1 MAEQKRVRRTPEKIA
16 ADIDG
21 QISKLEE
28 NIRGLEEKKIA
39 ACAEFDAKIAAVQ
52 EKAAKLAERKKEVLS
67 PKKRKPR
74 KSKAERIRELV
85 KQAQK
90 SGMKLDEIAESWA
103 CPFLSE
109 SCAIAKSRCEAFTAA
124 FILCPYAILTVSKNS

>member
-1 MAEQKRVRRTPEKIA
+1 MAEQKRVRRTPEQIA

-67 PKKRKPR
+67 PK
-74 KSKAERIRELV
+74 
-85 KQAQK
+85 
-90 SGMKLDEIAESWA
+90 
-103 CPFLSE
+103 SE
-109 SCAIAKSRCEAFTAA
+109 SPAKARPSASGS
-124 FILCPYAILTVSKNS
+124 L

>member
-1 MAEQKRVRRTPEKIA
+1 MAEQKRVRRTPEQIA

-39 ACAEFDAKIAAVQ
+39 ACAEFDATIAAVQ

-90 SGMKLDEIAESWA
+90 SGMKLDEIAEKLGM
-103 CPFLSE
+103 PLSE
-109 SCAIAKSRCEAFTAA
+109 
-124 FILCPYAILTVSKNS
+124 

>member
-1 MAEQKRVRRTPEKIA
+1 MAEQKRVRRTPEQIA

-28 NIRGLEEKKIA
+28 NILGLEEKKIA

-90 SGMKLDEIAESWA
+90 SGMKLDEIAEKLGM
-103 CPFLSE
+103 PLSE
-109 SCAIAKSRCEAFTAA
+109 
-124 FILCPYAILTVSKNS
+124 

>member
-1 MAEQKRVRRTPEKIA
+1 MAEQKRVRRTPEQIA

-52 EKAAKLAERKKEVLS
+52 EKA
-67 PKKRKPR
+67 
-74 KSKAERIRELV
+74 
-85 KQAQK
+85 QK
-90 SGMKLDEIAESWA
+90 SGMKLDEIAEKLGM
-103 CPFLSE
+103 PLSE
-109 SCAIAKSRCEAFTAA
+109 
-124 FILCPYAILTVSKNS
+124 

>member
-1 MAEQKRVRRTPEKIA
+1 MAEQKRVRRTPEQIA

-39 ACAEFDAKIAAVQ
+39 ACAEIAAVQ

-90 SGMKLDEIAESWA
+90 SGMKLDEIAEKLGM
-103 CPFLSE
+103 PLSE
-109 SCAIAKSRCEAFTAA
+109 
-124 FILCPYAILTVSKNS
+124 

>member
-1 MAEQKRVRRTPEKIA
+1 MIQEAILKLCESENLTYEEA
-16 ADIDG
+16 AGCIDEIMG
-21 QISKLEE
+21 GNTSQAQTAAFLMGLAAKGETVEE
-28 NIRGLEEKKIA
+28 IA

-90 SGMKLDEIAESWA
+90 SGMKLDEIAEKLGM
-103 CPFLSE
+103 PLSE
-109 SCAIAKSRCEAFTAA
+109 
-124 FILCPYAILTVSKNS
+124 

>member
-1 MAEQKRVRRTPEKIA
+1 MAEQKRVRRTPEQIA

-52 EKAAKLAERKKEVLS
+52 EKAAKLAER
-67 PKKRKPR
+67 
-74 KSKAERIRELV
+74 IRELV

-90 SGMKLDEIAESWA
+90 SGMKLDEIAEKLGM
-103 CPFLSE
+103 PLSE
-109 SCAIAKSRCEAFTAA
+109 
-124 FILCPYAILTVSKNS
+124 

>member
-1 MAEQKRVRRTPEKIA
+1 MAEQKRVRRTPEQIA

-52 EKAAKLAERKKEVLS
+52 EKAAKLAERKKEVLP

-90 SGMKLDEIAESWA
+90 SGMKLDEIAEKLGM
-103 CPFLSE
+103 PLSE
-109 SCAIAKSRCEAFTAA
+109 
-124 FILCPYAILTVSKNS
+124 

>member
-1 MAEQKRVRRTPEKIA
+1 MAEQKRVRRTPEQIA

-39 ACAEFDAKIAAVQ
+39 ACAECDAKSAAEQ

-90 SGMKLDEIAESWA
+90 SGMKLDEIAEKLGM
-103 CPFLSE
+103 PLSE
-109 SCAIAKSRCEAFTAA
+109 
-124 FILCPYAILTVSKNS
+124 

>member
-1 MAEQKRVRRTPEKIA
+1 MAEQKRVRRTPEQIA

-21 QISKLEE
+21 QIYKLEE

-90 SGMKLDEIAESWA
+90 SGMKLDEIAEKLGM
-103 CPFLSE
+103 PLSE
-109 SCAIAKSRCEAFTAA
+109 
-124 FILCPYAILTVSKNS
+124 

>member
-1 MAEQKRVRRTPEKIA
+1 MAEQKRVRRTPEQIA

-52 EKAAKLAERKKEVLS
+52 E
-67 PKKRKPR
+67 
-74 KSKAERIRELV
+74 
-85 KQAQK
+85 
-90 SGMKLDEIAESWA
+90 
-103 CPFLSE
+103 
-109 SCAIAKSRCEAFTAA
+109 
-124 FILCPYAILTVSKNS
+124 

>member
-1 MAEQKRVRRTPEKIA
+1 MAEQKRVRRTPEQIA

-28 NIRGLEEKKIA
+28 NIRGLEEKIIA

-90 SGMKLDEIAESWA
+90 SGMKLDEIAEKLGM
-103 CPFLSE
+103 PLSE
-109 SCAIAKSRCEAFTAA
+109 
-124 FILCPYAILTVSKNS
+124 

>member
-1 MAEQKRVRRTPEKIA
+1 MAEQKRVRRTPEQIA

-52 EKAAKLAERKKEVLS
+52 EKAAKLTERKKEVLS

-90 SGMKLDEIAESWA
+90 SGMKLDEIAEKLGM
-103 CPFLSE
+103 PLSE
-109 SCAIAKSRCEAFTAA
+109 
-124 FILCPYAILTVSKNS
+124 

>member
-1 MAEQKRVRRTPEKIA
+1 MAEQKRVRRTPEQIA

-52 EKAAKLAERKKEVLS
+52 EKAAKLAECKKEVLS

-90 SGMKLDEIAESWA
+90 SGMKLDEIAEKLGM
-103 CPFLSE
+103 PLSE
-109 SCAIAKSRCEAFTAA
+109 
-124 FILCPYAILTVSKNS
+124 

>member
-1 MAEQKRVRRTPEKIA
+1 MAEQKRVRRTPEQIA

-52 EKAAKLAERKKEVLS
+52 EKAAKLAER
-67 PKKRKPR
+67 
-74 KSKAERIRELV
+74 IRELA

-90 SGMKLDEIAESWA
+90 FGMKLDEIAEKLGM
-103 CPFLSE
+103 PLSE
-109 SCAIAKSRCEAFTAA
+109 
-124 FILCPYAILTVSKNS
+124 

>member
-1 MAEQKRVRRTPEKIA
+1 MAEQKRVRRTPEQIA

-52 EKAAKLAERKKEVLS
+52 EQAAKLAERKKELLS
-67 PKKRKPR
+67 PKQRKPR

-90 SGMKLDEIAESWA
+90 SGMKLDEIAEKLGM
-103 CPFLSE
+103 PLSE
-109 SCAIAKSRCEAFTAA
+109 
-124 FILCPYAILTVSKNS
+124 

>member
-1 MAEQKRVRRTPEKIA
+1 MAEQKRVRRTPEQIA

-52 EKAAKLAERKKEVLS
+52 EKAA
-67 PKKRKPR
+67 
-74 KSKAERIRELV
+74 SKAERIRELA

-90 SGMKLDEIAESWA
+90 SGMKLDEIAEKLGM
-103 CPFLSE
+103 PLSE
-109 SCAIAKSRCEAFTAA
+109 
-124 FILCPYAILTVSKNS
+124 

>member
-1 MAEQKRVRRTPEKIA
+1 MAEQKRVRRTPEQIA

-74 KSKAERIRELV
+74 KSKAERIGATSFGSANNLLGSFGSLE
-85 KQAQK
+85 
-90 SGMKLDEIAESWA
+90 GWF
-103 CPFLSE
+103 P
-109 SCAIAKSRCEAFTAA
+109 
-124 FILCPYAILTVSKNS
+124 

>member
-1 MAEQKRVRRTPEKIA
+1 MAEQKRVRRTPEQIA

-74 KSKAERIRELV
+74 KKQGRAHPGACKAGSEVRNEAGRNRG
-85 KQAQK
+85 KA
-90 SGMKLDEIAESWA
+90 GHA
-103 CPFLSE
+103 PF
-109 SCAIAKSRCEAFTAA
+109 
-124 FILCPYAILTVSKNS
+124 

>member
-1 MAEQKRVRRTPEKIA
+1 MAEQKRVRRTPEQIA

-52 EKAAKLAERKKEVLS
+52 EKAAKLAERKKKCFPLKAKAPQKQGRAHPGACKAGSEV
-67 PKKRKPR
+67 RNEAGR
-74 KSKAERIRELV
+74 NRGKAGH
-85 KQAQK
+85 A
-90 SGMKLDEIAESWA
+90 
-103 CPFLSE
+103 PF
-109 SCAIAKSRCEAFTAA
+109 
-124 FILCPYAILTVSKNS
+124 

>member
-1 MAEQKRVRRTPEKIA
+1 MAEQKRVRRTPEQIA

-39 ACAEFDAKIAAVQ
+39 ACSEFDAKIAAVQ

-90 SGMKLDEIAESWA
+90 SGMKLDEIAEKLGM
-103 CPFLSE
+103 PLSE
-109 SCAIAKSRCEAFTAA
+109 
-124 FILCPYAILTVSKNS
+124 

>member
-1 MAEQKRVRRTPEKIA
+1 MAEQKRVRRTPEQIA

-52 EKAAKLAERKKEVLS
+52 EKAAKLAERFPLK
-67 PKKRKPR
+67 
-74 KSKAERIRELV
+74 
-85 KQAQK
+85 
-90 SGMKLDEIAESWA
+90 
-103 CPFLSE
+103 SE
-109 SCAIAKSRCEAFTAA
+109 SPAKARPSASGS
-124 FILCPYAILTVSKNS
+124 L

>member
-1 MAEQKRVRRTPEKIA
+1 MAEQKRVRRTPEQIA

-21 QISKLEE
+21 QISKLAE

-90 SGMKLDEIAESWA
+90 SGMKLDEIAEKLGM
-103 CPFLSE
+103 PLSE
-109 SCAIAKSRCEAFTAA
+109 
-124 FILCPYAILTVSKNS
+124 

>member
-1 MAEQKRVRRTPEKIA
+1 MAEQKRVRRTPEQIA

-67 PKKRKPR
+67 PKKRKLR

-90 SGMKLDEIAESWA
+90 SGMKLDEIAEKLGL
-103 CPFLSE
+103 PLGTV
-109 SCAIAKSRCEAFTAA
+109 KSRIFFTRQKLQKELKD
-124 FILCPYAILTVSKNS
+124 FV

>member
-1 MAEQKRVRRTPEKIA
+1 MAEQKRVRRTPEQIA

-28 NIRGLEEKKIA
+28 NIRVLEEKKIA
-39 ACAEFDAKIAAVQ
+39 ACAEFDAKSAAVQ

-74 KSKAERIRELV
+74 KSKAERIWELV

-90 SGMKLDEIAESWA
+90 SGMKLDEIAEKLGM
-103 CPFLSE
+103 PLSE
-109 SCAIAKSRCEAFTAA
+109 
-124 FILCPYAILTVSKNS
+124 

>member
-1 MAEQKRVRRTPEKIA
+1 MAEQKRVRRTPEQIA

-67 PKKRKPR
+67 RKKRKPR

-90 SGMKLDEIAESWA
+90 SGMKLDEIAEKLGM
-103 CPFLSE
+103 PLSE
-109 SCAIAKSRCEAFTAA
+109 
-124 FILCPYAILTVSKNS
+124 

>member
-1 MAEQKRVRRTPEKIA
+1 MAEQKRVRRTPEQIA

-28 NIRGLEEKKIA
+28 NIRGLEE
-39 ACAEFDAKIAAVQ
+39 
-52 EKAAKLAERKKEVLS
+52 
-67 PKKRKPR
+67 RKPR

-90 SGMKLDEIAESWA
+90 SGMKLDEIAEKLGM
-103 CPFLSE
+103 PLSE
-109 SCAIAKSRCEAFTAA
+109 
-124 FILCPYAILTVSKNS
+124 

>member
-1 MAEQKRVRRTPEKIA
+1 MAEQKRVRRTPEQIA

-52 EKAAKLAERKKEVLS
+52 EKAAKLAERKCFPLK
-67 PKKRKPR
+67 
-74 KSKAERIRELV
+74 
-85 KQAQK
+85 
-90 SGMKLDEIAESWA
+90 
-103 CPFLSE
+103 SE
-109 SCAIAKSRCEAFTAA
+109 SPAKARPSASGS
-124 FILCPYAILTVSKNS
+124 L

>member
-1 MAEQKRVRRTPEKIA
+1 MAEQKRVRRTPEQIA

-28 NIRGLEEKKIA
+28 NIRGLEKKKIA

-90 SGMKLDEIAESWA
+90 SGMKLDEIAEKLGM
-103 CPFLSE
+103 PLSE
-109 SCAIAKSRCEAFTAA
+109 
-124 FILCPYAILTVSKNS
+124 